1 MANHDCEGRLEYIG
15 AVQDMTQRRV
25 SEQALERARSEA
37 RQSRKGHESR
47 SADRVHRPRDQPAS
61 FGASS
66 LMPAPA
72 CECYLPIPPIDGAR
86 ETARRTI
93 RDGNRTADVI
103 TRLRT
108 LYSKKDTQP
117 ELMDLNEATRE
128 TISLSVT
135 DLQRNRVILRHEL
148 ADDLPPVNADRIQLQ
163 QVILNLLRNAWDALS
178 TVEDRPREMLIRT
191 ESSNGDRVRVSVED
205 SGVGF
210 TTQAA
215 DKLFEAFYTTKN
227 DGMGIGLSI
236 SRSIVEAHH
245 GHLWATP
252 NDGPGATFSF
262 AIPCGPNVERTP
274 KLTIPRIQHQAQHE
288 SGLVRRKGRNDTK
301 VQCTP
306 FTAWRIVL

>member
-1 MANHDCEGRLEYIG
+1 
-15 AVQDMTQRRV
+15 
-25 SEQALERARSEA
+25 
-37 RQSRKGHESR
+37 
-47 SADRVHRPRDQPAS
+47 
-61 FGASS
+61 
-66 LMPAPA
+66 
-72 CECYLPIPPIDGAR
+72 
-86 ETARRTI
+86 
-93 RDGNRTADVI
+93 
-103 TRLRT
+103 
-108 LYSKKDTQP
+108 
-117 ELMDLNEATRE
+117 LMDLNEATRE

-306 FTAWRIVL
+306 FTAWRICSVMEFSCGVVPERALVSVVDDDESVRESLPDLLREFGFAARAFSSAEEFLSSDCIGQTRCLILDLAGMNGLDSTGIKKPCGKDPDNLHHRPEG